1 MNALTLAPTQ
11 VMAGVGAL
19 LVLVFVWRTASCRA
33 KAAASAARTGARFVS
48 LAGRV
53 LFNAALIVVA
63 QWIVITQGGSG
74 WLLVGVL
81 AIPALFASY
90 TLTKALTVTTYEPR
104 RRGGERR

>member
-1 MNALTLAPTQ
+1 MNTLTLTPTQ

-19 LVLVFVWRTASCRA
+19 LVLVLIWRTASRRA
-33 KAAASAARTGARFVS
+33 KAAANAARTSARFVS

-63 QWIVITQGGSG
+63 QWIVITQRGSG
-74 WLLVGVL
+74 WLLVAVL
-81 AIPALFASY
+81 AVPALFASY